1 MAWAKFQTALRV
13 IYPAR
18 CLNCGDIVES
28 EYGLCGPC
36 WRDTAFIGGL
46 CCDACGAPLPGEAG
60 AELDLCDE
68 CLRLPRPW
76 SRGRAALL
84 YQDNGRKLVLALK
97 HGDRHDIARP
107 AARWMQAA
115 ARPILTADMLIAPVP
130 LHWLRLVQRRFNQ
143 SALLAERFT
152 QLTNLDYCP
161 DLLQRKKPTRS
172 TKGQG
177 LEQRFAIMQSA
188 FRVHP
193 RRAHL
198 MSGRH
203 ILLIDDVM
211 TTGATLS
218 ALTDACLAA
227 GAAQVSVLLLARVA
241 KAA

>member
-1 MAWAKFQTALRV
+1 M
-13 IYPAR
+13 
-18 CLNCGDIVES
+18 
-28 EYGLCGPC
+28 
-36 WRDTAFIGGL
+36 
-46 CCDACGAPLPGEAG
+46 PGEAG
-60 AELDLCDE
+60 IGLDLCDE

-97 HGDRHDIARP
+97 HGDRYDIARP
-107 AARWMQAA
+107 ASRWMQIVAG
-115 ARPILTADMLIAPVP
+115 PILTPDMLIAPVP
-130 LHWLRLVQRRFNQ
+130 LHWLRLMRRRFNQ
-143 SALLAERFT
+143 SALLAERFA
-152 QLTNLDYCP
+152 QLTGLEYCP
-161 DLLQRKKPTRS
+161 DLLQRCRSTRS

-188 FRVHP
+188 FRGHP

-198 MSGRH
+198 IPGRH
-203 ILLIDDVM
+203 VLLIDDVM

-218 ALTDACLAA
+218 ASTDACLAA